1 MAITMG
7 SANSMPCNETANV
20 ASPSGKLCIAMDS
33 ATNSPMRLNFFS
45 GMKGL
50 PMSST
55 MTASCG
61 LSSSGMRKSISA
73 MSPIPAKNVTVAA
86 SMALSPNDVPN
97 DETVVGNMSTKE
109 TKSIT
114 PAENP
119 KATVR
124 NVVFVLSVKK
134 AIRLPI
140 PVERPAM
147 RVSPKAMSMVYVSI
161 SAAICAGMG
170 FHVR

>member
-1 MAITMG
+1 
-7 SANSMPCNETANV
+7 
-20 ASPSGKLCIAMDS
+20 
-33 ATNSPMRLNFFS
+33 
-45 GMKGL
+45 
-50 PMSST
+50 
-55 MTASCG
+55 
-61 LSSSGMRKSISA
+61 
-73 MSPIPAKNVTVAA
+73 
-86 SMALSPNDVPN
+86 
-97 DETVVGNMSTKE
+97 MSTKE

-134 AIRLPI
+134 AIRLPM

-170 FHVR
+170 FMSVSIAKLGKMFRMGNNLFC